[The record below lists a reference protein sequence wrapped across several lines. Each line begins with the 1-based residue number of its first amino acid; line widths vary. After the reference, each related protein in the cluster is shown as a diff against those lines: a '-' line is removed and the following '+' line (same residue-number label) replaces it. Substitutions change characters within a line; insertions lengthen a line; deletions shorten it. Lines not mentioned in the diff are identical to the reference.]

1 MRVKDLK
8 KGQRIIER
16 DFGFWCEAEVIT
28 DPVFSD
34 KTGMFEC
41 DVKYIRGDKSA
52 LCNSDG
58 ILTIAEVEDPGAY
71 GLNLELV
78 G

>member
-16 DFGFWCEAEVIT
+16 DFGFWCEAEVVA
-28 DPVFSD
+28 DSVFSE

-41 DVKYIRGDKSA
+41 KVKYIRGDTPGSR
-52 LCNSDG
+52 NEDG
-58 ILTIAEVEDPGAY
+58 TVTLAEVENPGAY